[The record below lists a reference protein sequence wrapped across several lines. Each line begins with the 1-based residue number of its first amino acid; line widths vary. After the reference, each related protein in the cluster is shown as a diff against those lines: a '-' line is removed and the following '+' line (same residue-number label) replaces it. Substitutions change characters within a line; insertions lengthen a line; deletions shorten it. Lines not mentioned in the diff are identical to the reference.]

1 MDSPVSSVPD
11 PSRLANRERALGIM
25 ATVAIVALLYFAR
38 SVLVP
43 ITLAIILSL
52 LIAPLVRVLRR
63 LHLGQTLSVLAAVV
77 VLALSFAAVAG
88 VIGSQLVRMAQS
100 LPRYERTI
108 KQKLKTLN
116 DVTVGRFNS
125 ITGQAEHLV
134 YRRAADEQPAAP
146 ERSHGQQR
154 SRTQERSGAS
164 RESNTP
170 RSSGGA
176 QESGA
181 AVESGGAP
189 ESGAAQK
196 SGAAQGSGAAQDS
209 SASNDSDATQGS
221 AATRGPDDTQGSAAS
236 KPAASQA
243 SENPQ
248 EPGAS
253 QESSASEDSATA
265 LDLLIPPESGTS
277 PSNASRDSRTSNG
290 SSVPPGSS
298 TSQRRIL
305 RLSGGADTPIPVELH
320 EPPLNPLQIIE
331 RVLGSI
337 WVPIETA
344 GIVLVVLVFVLLE
357 HDALRDRFIR
367 IAGGNDIRRTTLA
380 INDAGERLSR
390 FFVSQFAVNCGFG
403 LVIWVGLTVIGL
415 PHPLLW
421 AALAGVL
428 RFVPY
433 VGVWI
438 AALCSALLAAA
449 VDPHWTLALMTLGFF
464 TVVELI
470 AGQLVEPQLYGHT
483 TGLSPLSVVIAAIFW
498 SWLWGPIGLILSTPL
513 TLCLLVAG
521 RHIKALSLL
530 DVLLGDTQAL
540 TMPERFYQRA
550 LSADSDEIIASAR
563 VFLKRNSFASYCDLV
578 LMPALHLARID
589 LVAGA
594 ITVDQQAKV
603 RSAMMAVIAA
613 IGGESPKLMRRYRQ
627 SSVLENTTVGRQ
639 LRLQREQISGRW
651 QGPLVVPAGSVVV
664 GVGLGSMAD
673 ELATELLVRILRDQK
688 IDARHMSLEDLNAVP
703 PPGAADAVSVVYVVS
718 AYPSEERG
726 RGEATADE
734 MRRRFPHACIVGL
747 LLPGMLLQPDVEV
760 AGMPGA
766 DKSASSLGHAVE
778 ICLDM
783 HRANPE

>member
-1 MDSPVSSVPD
+1 MDSPVSSVSNPL
-11 PSRLANRERALGIM
+11 PLANRERALGIV
-25 ATVAIVALLYFAR
+25 ATVSVLALLYFAR
-38 SVLVP
+38 GVLVP

-52 LIAPLVRVLRR
+52 LIAPLVRLLRR
-63 LHLGQTLSVLAAVV
+63 LHLGQTLSVLTAVV

-88 VIGSQLVRMAQS
+88 VIGSQLVRMAQG

-125 ITGQAEHLV
+125 ITGQAEHLM
-134 YRRAADEQPAAP
+134 YRRAADDQPAAP
-146 ERSHGQQR
+146 ERSHPPQR

-164 RESNTP
+164 RES
-170 RSSGGA
+170 GA
-176 QESGA
+176 SNESDARQGSGA
-181 AVESGGAP
+181 TRGPDAVRGSGP
-189 ESGAAQK
+189 AQG
-196 SGAAQGSGAAQDS
+196 SDAAQGS
-209 SASNDSDATQGS
+209 
-221 AATRGPDDTQGSAAS
+221 DDTQGSAAG
-236 KPAASQA
+236 KPAAAAAQA

-253 QESSASEDSATA
+253 QEPGATEDSSTSQDSGTGTA
-265 LDLLIPPESGTS
+265 LDLLVPPEPGASQ
-277 PSNASRDSRTSNG
+277 PSASRELRTSNG

-298 TSQRRIL
+298 ASQRRIL
-305 RLSGGADTPIPVELH
+305 GLSAGADTPIPVELH
-320 EPPLNPLQIIE
+320 EPPLNPVQIVE

-367 IAGGNDIRRTTLA
+367 IAGGSDIRRTTLA

-403 LVIWVGLTVIGL
+403 LVIWVGLTLIGL

-603 RSAMMAVIAA
+603 RGAMVAVIAA

-627 SSVLENTTVGRQ
+627 SSVLEKTTVGRQ

-664 GVGLGSMAD
+664 CVGLGSMAD
-673 ELATELLVRILRDQK
+673 DLATELLVRILRDQK
-688 IDARHMSLEDLNAVP
+688 IDARHMSLEDLSAVP
-703 PPGAADAVSVVYVVS
+703 PAGAADAVSIVYVIS

-726 RGEATADE
+726 RGEATAEE

-760 AGMPGA
+760 ESMPGA

-783 HRANPE
+783 HRANTA